1 MAQHLEA
8 LFGPES
14 PPCPVGSSLT
24 HQPGSSISGRL
35 TNPTKSTCRISLT
48 PFWPSELKNPLLSC
62 EDKVRSGALSAS
74 HHEPPP
80 QRQTVSPIALYA
92 KPDQDILP
100 NFISQ
105 ASPDI
110 LNVPKSVRSSPLS
123 CRRPSAKAGL
133 QYQKIPR

>member
-8 LFGPES
+8 LFGPGS

-35 TNPTKSTCRISLT
+35 NNPTKSTCRISLT
-48 PFWPSELKNPLLSC
+48 PFWPSELKNPPLSC
-62 EDKVRSGALSAS
+62 EEVRSGALWAS

-80 QRQTVSPIALYA
+80 RRQTVSPIALYA

-100 NFISQ
+100 NFISE

>member
-48 PFWPSELKNPLLSC
+48 PFWPSELKNPPLSC

-80 QRQTVSPIALYA
+80 GVKPSALSPYM
-92 KPDQDILP
+92 
-100 NFISQ
+100 
-105 ASPDI
+105 
-110 LNVPKSVRSSPLS
+110 RSLIRTS
-123 CRRPSAKAGL
+123 CRTLFLKPVPI
-133 QYQKIPR
+133 Y